1 MSASVLLISFEP
13 MVHRMKEHIE
23 RQYQRTVDSL
33 ILPRQ
38 FFDEEPVYRIEEYIR
53 FYEEICRRLES
64 HSPAGLRNFI
74 VIMTVWVDFNDFRE
88 WNPLLFYEESR
99 KRPYSPEV
107 LLSWLVLT
115 FPEVRWIFLKK
126 PGSQCKHPS
135 ANFHCLEPGLNL
147 AEIFGHRACVPL
159 FDPCGL
165 RNTIRMNM
173 TTQENQPNRST
184 VFGIPHREAQAVAI
198 DDESSYVYMN
208 AYAAYRFGYRAWGI
222 NSWEILE
229 KLMGREGEQIDLV
242 FEDLYLSFPDRPA
255 RFRTQGA
262 PPPEEKSHLSN
273 LSFLDSLLPAFRN
286 VRRRVLVTVGR
297 RRTKEEKQRWRE
309 NREYLRS
316 TPAKVKFLYKPF
328 AGIFDLWKGAGLW
341 KKLENQ
347 PRYAEGF
354 YWPPGLKESSK
365 EGSTHSAPG
374 KLLIIAQKLL
384 KRASRILREVETVPD
399 AIQAAVLALEAKEL
413 LACQTPTTTLEA
425 LATQH
430 QAEIIAESM
439 FYGIEYNLN
448 VKDRFRNIKR
458 EVKAISYGFNPRSS
472 KKSAI
477 NSRLTI
483 TENLANKFRELNQ
496 FEEEHEC
503 LAEARK
509 LRLDFWLRQKPI
521 HWLAWP
527 FIKYLDFLL
536 RSLGHFL
543 AVVLIWIVVFGLIYF
558 FSNPNPEGGI
568 IGAFAAAIA
577 FFFTL
582 QPTAGWDTITILGAK
597 HWWNLILALH
607 GMVAFTNLGLL
618 LAHFYMIISRK

>member
-1 MSASVLLISFEP
+1 M
-13 MVHRMKEHIE
+13 
-23 RQYQRTVDSL
+23 
-33 ILPRQ
+33 
-38 FFDEEPVYRIEEYIR
+38 
-53 FYEEICRRLES
+53 
-64 HSPAGLRNFI
+64 
-74 VIMTVWVDFNDFRE
+74 
-88 WNPLLFYEESR
+88 
-99 KRPYSPEV
+99 
-107 LLSWLVLT
+107 
-115 FPEVRWIFLKK
+115 
-126 PGSQCKHPS
+126 
-135 ANFHCLEPGLNL
+135 
-147 AEIFGHRACVPL
+147 
-159 FDPCGL
+159 
-165 RNTIRMNM
+165 
-173 TTQENQPNRST
+173 
-184 VFGIPHREAQAVAI
+184 
-198 DDESSYVYMN
+198 
-208 AYAAYRFGYRAWGI
+208 
-222 NSWEILE
+222 
-229 KLMGREGEQIDLV
+229 
-242 FEDLYLSFPDRPA
+242 
-255 RFRTQGA
+255 
-262 PPPEEKSHLSN
+262 
-273 LSFLDSLLPAFRN
+273 
-286 VRRRVLVTVGR
+286 
-297 RRTKEEKQRWRE
+297 
-309 NREYLRS
+309 
-316 TPAKVKFLYKPF
+316 
-328 AGIFDLWKGAGLW
+328 
-341 KKLENQ
+341 
-347 PRYAEGF
+347 
-354 YWPPGLKESSK
+354 
-365 EGSTHSAPG
+365 
-374 KLLIIAQKLL
+374 
-384 KRASRILREVETVPD
+384 PD